1 MDWASIS
8 DFHQPCPRVCGHVAL
23 DGDVTGNLANSA
35 VLGFAI
41 RTVLC
46 VDLAVRQ
53 TYGEAL
59 RFDTLPLGIEPH
71 RHRGTGTES
80 GEKILIGAGTSILTA
95 NGNRLICHEHMAPGP
110 HALEQMPVARL
121 AHLDA
126 PVR

>member
-8 DFHQPCPRVCGHVAL
+8 DFHQPCPRVFWHVAL
-23 DGDVTGNLANSA
+23 DGDVTGNLTDSA
-35 VLGFAI
+35 VLGLAI

-53 TYGEAL
+53 TYGEAV
-59 RFDTLPLGIEPH
+59 RFDALPLGIEPH

-80 GEKILIGAGTSILTA
+80 SEKILIGAGTSILAA
-95 NGNRLICHEHMAPGP
+95 NDNGLVCHEHMAPGP

-121 AHLDA
+121 AHLDDT
-126 PVR
+126 VR